1 MYHQGAQAY
10 QQVARKTE
18 APSHRE
24 ANLLS
29 RAATNL
35 QLIHDAWEIKQ
46 DSLNEALLFNR
57 RIWNIF
63 LTSVTREDIPLP
75 AAVRQNIAN
84 LGLFVMNET
93 RELHMEPS
101 QAKLLPLININRQ
114 LAAGLRGA
122 GEE

>member
-1 MYHQGAQAY
+1 
-10 QQVARKTE
+10 VARKTE
-18 APSHRE
+18 APRDRE

-29 RAATNL
+29 RAAANL
-35 QLIHDAWEIKQ
+35 QLIHDAWELKQ
-46 DSLNEALLFNR
+46 DTLEEALLYNR

-63 LTSVTREDIPLP
+63 LTSVTREDNPLP
-75 AAVRQNIAN
+75 PQVRQNIAN

-114 LAAGLRGA
+114 LAAGLRGK
-122 GEE
+122 EEA

>member
-18 APSHRE
+18 APRDRE

-29 RAATNL
+29 RAAANL
-35 QLIHDAWEIKQ
+35 QLIHDAWDLKQ

-63 LTSVTREDIPLP
+63 LTSVTRDDSPLP
-75 AAVRQNIAN
+75 ANVRENIAN
-84 LGLFVMNET
+84 LGLFIMNET
-93 RELHMEPS
+93 RELYAEPVKS
-101 QAKLLPLININRQ
+101 KLLPLININRQ
-114 LAAGLRGA
+114 LAAGLRGSDEA
-122 GEE
+122 

>member
-18 APSHRE
+18 APRDRE

-29 RAATNL
+29 RAAANL
-35 QLIHDAWEIKQ
+35 QLIHDAWDLKQ
-46 DSLNEALLFNR
+46 ESLPEALLYNR
-57 RIWNIF
+57 RIWNVF
-63 LTSVTREDIPLP
+63 LTSVTRDDNPLP
-75 AAVRQNIAN
+75 AQVRQNIAN

-101 QAKLLPLININRQ
+101 KAKLLPLININRQ

-122 GEE
+122 EEA

>member
-10 QQVARKTE
+10 QQTARKTE
-18 APSHRE
+18 SPRDRE

-29 RAATNL
+29 RAAANF
-35 QLIHDAWEIKQ
+35 QLIVDAWETKQ

-63 LTSVTREDIPLP
+63 LTSVTREDNPLP
-75 AAVRQNIAN
+75 APVRQNIAN

-93 RELHMEPS
+93 RELHMEPAK
-101 QAKLLPLININRQ
+101 AKLTTLININRQ
-114 LAAGLRGA
+114 LAAGLRGT
-122 GEE
+122 GD